1 MVTFSSH
8 QILFVNF
15 LVVRRGIEPHQGN
28 LFLGFGTNP
37 HYAYLTMLGGLMSGF
52 PHLFLLC
59 ISLPAKVSSTCATL
73 CFR

>member
-1 MVTFSSH
+1 V
-8 QILFVNF
+8 IFVYTLEHSEYVSPLLNS
-15 LVVRRGIEPHQGN
+15 VVRRGIEPHQGN

-59 ISLPAKVSSTCATL
+59 INLLAK
-73 CFR
+73 